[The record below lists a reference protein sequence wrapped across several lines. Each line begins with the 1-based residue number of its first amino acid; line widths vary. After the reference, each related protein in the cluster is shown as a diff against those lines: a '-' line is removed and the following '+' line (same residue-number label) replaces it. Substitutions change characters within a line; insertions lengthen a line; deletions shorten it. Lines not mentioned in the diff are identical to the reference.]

1 MAHLSFGN
9 VKDERTCSLSCEIK
23 YDFVAGKSVSVVEA
37 AQVYKFSS
45 PESLTI
51 IKAGHDIFL
60 IKTMQISP
68 AFHTEQFGTPGFE
81 LCLNCSKQG
90 NEVTALQIIIPIAT
104 GTPSNTNGETLYNLI
119 AGMEVPSAKFAKL
132 IPKDTGY
139 ITYMNNVGGVG
150 GVETERIIL
159 TESNIIMES
168 VSPTTVRISPLVA
181 GTVSNVAKNK
191 VGIKEKGNDDNKIET
206 IECLPINDDGILLTD
221 IEKGLGDSNPA
232 SGFNFSEMLTT
243 ALKNPG
249 LRLFGGALSV
259 VILYKIISMLRY
271 KKTAGLKTMKEI
283 NKT

>member
-1 MAHLSFGN
+1 MAENLSFEK
-9 VKDERTCSLSCEIK
+9 VPHKRTCSLSCEIK
-23 YDFVAGKSVSVVEA
+23 YDFVAGKNVSVELDKNL
-37 AQVYKFSS
+37 YKFSS

-68 AFHTEQFGTPGFE
+68 AFHTEQFGTAGFE

-90 NEVTALQIIIPIAT
+90 NEVTALQIIIPIAN
-104 GTPSNTNGETLYNLI
+104 GTPSNTNGKTLDILI
-119 AGMEVPSAKFAKL
+119 REEEVTSAKFAKL

-139 ITYMNNVGGVG
+139 ITYMNNVR

-159 TESNIIMES
+159 TESNIIMGS
-168 VSPTTVRISPLVA
+168 VSPNTVRISPLVA
-181 GTVSNVAKNK
+181 GTVSNVAKNI

-232 SGFNFSEMLTT
+232 SGFNFSEMLAT

-249 LRLFGGALSV
+249 LRIIGGALSV
-259 VILYKIISMLRY
+259 VIIYKIISMMRH

>member
-1 MAHLSFGN
+1 MAENLSFEK
-9 VKDERTCSLSCEIK
+9 VPHKRTCSLSCEIK
-23 YDFVAGKSVSVVEA
+23 YDFVAGKNVSVELDKNL
-37 AQVYKFSS
+37 YKFSS

-104 GTPSNTNGETLYNLI
+104 GTSSNTNGKTLDILI
-119 AGMEVPSAKFAKL
+119 REEEVTSAKFAKL

-139 ITYMNNVGGVG
+139 ITYMNNVR

-159 TESNIIMES
+159 TESNIIMEDA
-168 VSPTTVRISPLVA
+168 PPARGQLAP
-181 GTVSNVAKNK
+181 GTVSNVAKNI

-232 SGFNFSEMLTT
+232 SGFNFSEMLAT

-249 LRLFGGALSV
+249 LRIIGGALSV
-259 VILYKIISMLRY
+259 VIIYKIISMMRH